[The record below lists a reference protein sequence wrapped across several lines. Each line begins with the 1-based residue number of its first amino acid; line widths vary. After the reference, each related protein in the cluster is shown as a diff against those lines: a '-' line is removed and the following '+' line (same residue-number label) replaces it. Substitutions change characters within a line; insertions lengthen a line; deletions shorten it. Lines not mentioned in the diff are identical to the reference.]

1 MISLENKFG
10 FLLPQVF
17 CIVVR
22 RFSNYWEIYD
32 LLVSIEH

>member
-22 RFSNYWEIYD
+22 RFSNYWD
-32 LLVSIEH
+32 LLGKYMIC